1 MQSLRVVDGV
11 KNNLIN
17 SVGNT
22 QRHNSLD
29 ILQLRNK
36 HYNSIK
42 INIIHSTFAK
52 VMKTIERTC
61 AIAYSINLLG
71 DKWSLLILRD
81 VILHKKSK
89 FKEFVESKEKIATNI
104 LANRL
109 KFLVEEGFL
118 ELLDPEG
125 FKKNKQYLA
134 TDRGLSALPI
144 IMELYLFSIDS
155 IEESVLNPS
164 QIKIKKQVTANR
176 KAFERKRKTDYLK
189 FVEGLRNS

>member
-1 MQSLRVVDGV
+1 
-11 KNNLIN
+11 
-17 SVGNT
+17 
-22 QRHNSLD
+22 
-29 ILQLRNK
+29 
-36 HYNSIK
+36 
-42 INIIHSTFAK
+42 
-52 VMKTIERTC
+52 MKTIERTC

-89 FKEFVESKEKIATNI
+89 FKEFVDSKEKIATNI

-155 IEESVLNPS
+155 IEESVLN
-164 QIKIKKQVTANR
+164 
-176 KAFERKRKTDYLK
+176 AFS
-189 FVEGLRNS
+189 N